1 MSDPAASLDRR
12 LLAATI
18 AVALLLGLF
27 AMNDV
32 ALGIFQD
39 DGHYLILARALAQ
52 GDGYR
57 YTNLPGAPAGT
68 HFPPGF
74 PLLLAPVWWLAPRFP
89 ANVAVFKLVNVALM
103 PVAAIGIRAFARRVG
118 GLSSPAASLLA
129 IACIAT
135 VPLLFLNGLLFSETA
150 FIAALC
156 GTLVL
161 AESVAAG
168 PGGGAVPVR
177 RVLLA
182 GLAIGALGL
191 LRTVGLAL
199 LPALLVVLALDGRWR
214 HAMLAAAAAMV
225 PLVPWQVWTALHAHD
240 VPLGVVGGYGAYST
254 WLADAYRT
262 GGVPFAVAVLRE
274 NLDGLRMPLT
284 LFGLIDAPGW
294 VQLLAAVP
302 LVGFLGAG
310 LRVLWRR
317 ARVSVLVLPPY
328 LALLLVWPFPP
339 DRFLWPLWP
348 LLVLAMVLGA
358 RALGWRDVASRRWRW
373 TARAAA
379 AALVALF
386 VVWHAR
392 TWPTRNWEGGE
403 RANARM
409 GAAAARVAA
418 ALPRDGLVASD
429 MDAMVHLYAARPAVP
444 LLALTAEQHVRERT
458 DDEVAAQLAGVLDA
472 YHPRW
477 VLVTERESLRAAR
490 VLMRRGRLRL
500 AGADP
505 SGVLVYDVSR

>member
-1 MSDPAASLDRR
+1 VNSPAPTATDRR
-12 LLAATI
+12 TLVATLAI
-18 AVALLLGLF
+18 ALLLGLF
-27 AMNDV
+27 AMSDV
-32 ALGIFQD
+32 AVGIFQD
-39 DGHYLILARALAQ
+39 DGHYLILARALAF

-74 PLLLAPVWWLAPRFP
+74 PLLLAPLWWMAPRFP
-89 ANVAVFKLVNVALM
+89 ANVAYFKLVNVGLM
-103 PVAAIGIRAFARRVG
+103 PVAALAIRAFARRVG
-118 GLSSPAASLLA
+118 GLSVPAASLLA

-135 VPLLFLNGLLFSETA
+135 VPVLFLNGLLFSETA

-161 AESVAAG
+161 AESVAAS
-168 PGGGAVPVR
+168 PGASLR
-177 RVLLA
+177 RVILA
-182 GLAIGALGL
+182 GLAVGALGL
-191 LRTVGLAL
+191 LRTVGLAV
-199 LPALLVVLALDGRWR
+199 LPALFVALALDRRWR
-214 HAMLAAAAAMV
+214 HALLVAVAALI
-225 PLVPWQVWTALHAHD
+225 PLLPWQVWTALHAHD
-240 VPLGVVGGYGAYST
+240 VPLSVVGGYGSYST
-254 WLADAYRT
+254 WLVDAYRA
-262 GGVPFAVAVLRE
+262 GGPAFAVAVLRE

-284 LFGLIDAPGW
+284 LFGLIDVPGW
-294 VQLLAAVP
+294 VQFLAAIP
-302 LVGFLGAG
+302 LVGFLAVG
-310 LRVLWRR
+310 LRLLWQR

-328 LALLLVWPFPP
+328 VALLLVWPFPP

-358 RALGWRDVASRRWRW
+358 RSLGWGEAANVRLRWPV
-373 TARAAA
+373 RAAA
-379 AALVALF
+379 GALVALF
-386 VVWHAR
+386 LVWHVR
-392 TWPTRNWEGGE
+392 TWPTRNWERGE
-403 RANARM
+403 RSNAAM
-409 GAAAARVAA
+409 GVAAARVAV

-429 MDAMVHLYAARPAVP
+429 MDAMVHLYAGRPAVP
-444 LLALTAEQHVRERT
+444 LLALTAEQHVRTRT

-490 VLMRRGRLRL
+490 VLARRGRLHL